1 MHPDP
6 RANAPPLTPA
16 QTCVAD
22 TRAWVERAVVGLNL
36 CPFARAPHVRGLIHY
51 AVSEAAGWQGLLD
64 DLAAHAQALLALPAA
79 QRETTLLIM
88 PTQLQDFI
96 EFNGFLGAAQST
108 MARGGFEGQLQLA
121 SFHPDYQFAGS
132 DPHDMANYS
141 NRSPWPML
149 HLLRED
155 SIGRAVLAMER
166 PDAIYEA
173 NIATLRRLGR
183 GGWDALRVGR
193 A

>member
-1 MHPDP
+1 MHPDSS
-6 RANAPPLTPA
+6 ASAPPLTPE
-16 QTCVAD
+16 QTCIAD
-22 TRAWVERAVVGLNL
+22 TCAWVERAVVGLNL
-36 CPFARAPHVRGLIHY
+36 CPFARAPHVRGQIHY
-51 AVSEAAGWQGLLD
+51 AVSDAPGWQGLLD
-64 DLAAHAQALLALPAA
+64 DLAAQAQALLALPAP
-79 QRETTLLIM
+79 QRETTLLIV

-108 MARGGFEGQLQLA
+108 LARAGFEGRLQLA

-132 DPHDMANYS
+132 DPQDMANYS
-141 NRSPWPML
+141 NRSPWPTL

-173 NIATLRRLGR
+173 NIENLQRLGPA
-183 GGWDALRVGR
+183 GWDALKIGR
-193 A
+193 T